1 MSENRE
7 DLQIQNSLRFR
18 ISGITEGM
26 ITLRPAEVLD
36 PILTGALVEH
46 QGKLEPQSPCLL
58 QVGTNGDLT
67 TIRCRVLHSRTTSSR
82 PGGGLL
88 YQTTV
93 EFLELTPA
101 AKYLL
106 KTLIQSRGRNRGL
119 QRSRPATPAT
129 EMGSFL
135 PLAALPI

>member
-1 MSENRE
+1 MSENRK
-7 DLQIQNSLRFR
+7 DLHIQNSLRFR

-36 PILTGALVEH
+36 LTLTGALVEH

-58 QVGTNGDLT
+58 QVGTNGDLS
-67 TIRCRVLHSRTTSSR
+67 TIRCRVLHSRTTPSR
-82 PGGGLL
+82 PGVGLS

-106 KTLIQSRGRNRGL
+106 KTLIQSLGRNGGWNGGG
-119 QRSRPATPAT
+119 P
-129 EMGSFL
+129 
-135 PLAALPI
+135 